1 MGLDYDS
8 MVMLTCKALFAT
20 AKAIVDIGLICPGSH
35 KLCLLAFFLFAVRT
49 QQTPTPPLAY
59 LPLGIGAYDCVA
71 S

>member
-35 KLCLLAFFLFAVRT
+35 KLCLLAFFLFAEGT
-49 QQTPTPPLAY
+49 YTTNPHPS
-59 LPLGIGAYDCVA
+59 LGVSATRHWCL
-71 S
+71 